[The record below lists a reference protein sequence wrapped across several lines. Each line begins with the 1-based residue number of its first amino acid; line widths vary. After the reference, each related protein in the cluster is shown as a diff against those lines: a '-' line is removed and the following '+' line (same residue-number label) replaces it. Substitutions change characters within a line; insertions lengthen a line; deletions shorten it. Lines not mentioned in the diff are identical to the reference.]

1 MKRLAFALLAV
12 VILFVPLG
20 GCHGPQ
26 KLSRSLDEWA
36 NDKYIESPWL
46 VGNTLSHLLLSVATT
61 VTWTV
66 DSFINVY
73 YFWVDDAKPFGSG
86 KGTAYPFKAVT
97 PTKK

>member
-1 MKRLAFALLAV
+1 MKRFAGAALAAV
-12 VILFVPLG
+12 VLMAPLA

-26 KLSRSLDEWA
+26 KISRSLDEWA
-36 NDKYIESPWL
+36 NDHYIESPWL
-46 VGNTLSHLLLSVATT
+46 TGNTLSHLVLSVATA

-66 DSFINVY
+66 DSFINIY
-73 YFWVDDAKPFGSG
+73 YFWVDDAKPFGTG

>member
-1 MKRLAFALLAV
+1 MKRTVLALFAA
-12 VILFVPLG
+12 VILVAPLA

-26 KLSRSLDEWA
+26 KITRSLDEWA
-36 NDKYIESPWL
+36 NESYIESPWL
-46 VGNTLSHLLLSVATT
+46 VGNMLTHLVLSAATA

-66 DSFINVY
+66 DSFINIY
-73 YFWVDDAKPFGSG
+73 YFWVDDAKPFGNG